1 MDAWNLALVIYAHPI
16 VRAVLGLLVANVLVG
31 IAAAIKAREFRL
43 AMLGDW
49 LLNRAIPY
57 LIGAGAVQLV
67 ILTVPQEW
75 SGIGSALS
83 SAVWLFVVGA
93 LLGHILDT
101 ARELGLPIPS
111 VLGDQPKSTT
121 TAST

>member
-1 MDAWNLALVIYAHPI
+1 MNAWDLVVLIYAHPI

-101 ARELGLPIPS
+101 ARELGLPIPA
-111 VLGDQPKSTT
+111 VLGDQPKPPT
-121 TAST
+121 TASP